1 MGSTGQKNGP
11 TFILRKKGKNMKRIL
26 LSSVFAITLS
36 TGAIAGGLDVPAK
49 ESTVAIPTVLAT
61 GPIVTGSIEV
71 EVAEN
76 DAGEYA
82 ATTTFG
88 AGIVTPGLFFG
99 ELGVESI
106 DGDTFEVN
114 KWYIGAMI
122 GDNATLSFGDHDG
135 GVFIGAYSDYATIA
149 DPEINEALIFTL
161 GDASAALGFTDITD
175 DVSDIS
181 NVQGAYTLDAGVAVV
196 TVSADYN
203 FNTEEYTIGTRTNG
217 VQLGVVSLGSTLS
230 YSSASETLA
239 YEMDASTYGVTV
251 YVNGDN
257 DDALRNVGAGYNRAL
272 GNLTIFANV
281 NYDVNTEKVAP
292 KAGVSFNF

>member
-1 MGSTGQKNGP
+1 
-11 TFILRKKGKNMKRIL
+11 MKRIL
-26 LSSVFAITLS
+26 LSSVFAVTMATS
-36 TGAIAGGLDVPAK
+36 AIAGGLDVAA
-49 ESTVAIPTVLAT
+49 ETADVAIVSPNSLV
-61 GPIVTGSIEV
+61 GPIVAGPMVGGSIEV
-71 EVAEN
+71 EVAKN

-88 AGIVTPGLFFG
+88 AGIITPGLFFG
-99 ELGVESI
+99 EVAVESI

-114 KWYIGAMI
+114 TWYIGAAI
-122 GDNATLSFGDHDG
+122 GDHATLSFGDHDG

-161 GDASAALGFTDITD
+161 GDASAALGFTDITN
-175 DVSDIS
+175 DVTDIS

-203 FNTEEYTIGTRTNG
+203 FNSEEFAIGTRTGG
-217 VQLGVVSLGSTLS
+217 VAVGPVELGSTLS
-230 YSSASETLA
+230 YFSETEVLA
-239 YEMDASTYGVTV
+239 YEMDATMSYGLTA

-257 DDALRNVGAGYNRAL
+257 DDALRNVGAGYERSL

-281 NYDVNTEKVAP
+281 NYDINAEEVEP